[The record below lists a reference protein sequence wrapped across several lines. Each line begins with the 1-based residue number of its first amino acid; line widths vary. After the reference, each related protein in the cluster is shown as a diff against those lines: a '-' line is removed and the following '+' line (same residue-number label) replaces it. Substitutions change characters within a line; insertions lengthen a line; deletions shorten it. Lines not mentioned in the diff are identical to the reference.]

1 MVEFAETSSA
11 YSFDDSKL
19 GAVKELVNDLQT
31 RIQVAE
37 KLVTVEGSF
46 HGEIPLDQ
54 PATDDIVEQV
64 ASYLGQSPSGIKV
77 AEVSTTTTE

>member
-1 MVEFAETSSA
+1 
-11 YSFDDSKL
+11 
-19 GAVKELVNDLQT
+19 VKELVNDLQT